1 MQKMKKPVV
10 VALVAAFGLSVAA
23 CSTGSTVG
31 GLAGGTLTRGSTMTG
46 QLTG

>member
-31 GLAGGTLTRGSTMTG
+31 GLAGGTAGAVAGSVID
-46 QLTG
+46 